1 MKSVDQE
8 GFAEAWEHCKPFMV
22 KALAKSGQ
30 QWDIDDVWKD
40 IEDGEAVFYPVKDG
54 AAVFKIMLYPRKRML
69 RIWLFGGKTGTQR
82 ANLDAVM
89 EAADYYAELH
99 ECEGIELLGRKGWE
113 KVLEP
118 YGYDY
123 KSVLLVKELGG

>member
-1 MKSVDQE
+1 MKSVDLQ

-30 QWDIDDVWKD
+30 QWDIEDVWKD

-82 ANLDAVM
+82 
-89 EAADYYAELH
+89 
-99 ECEGIELLGRKGWE
+99 GWE

-123 KSVLLVKELGG
+123 KSVMLVKELGG